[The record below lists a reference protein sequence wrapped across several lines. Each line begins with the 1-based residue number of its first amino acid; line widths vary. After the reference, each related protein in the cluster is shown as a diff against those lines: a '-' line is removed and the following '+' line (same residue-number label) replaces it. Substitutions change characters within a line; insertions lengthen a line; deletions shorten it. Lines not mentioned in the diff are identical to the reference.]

1 MIVYIITLIF
11 IVFFYSNYYKNVE
24 KVTIE
29 ARLPIYEAAA
39 VYEFE
44 VKIDGQKKIKGVV
57 KKQRSRKGIY
67 RSNSGKLL
75 FIFEI
80 VLRLKINLIGFW
92 RLSKLHI
99 FNLTMCNT
107 AIPVYYIAM

>member
-44 VKIDGQKKIKGVV
+44 VKIDGQ
-57 KKQRSRKGIY
+57 RK
-67 RSNSGKLL
+67 
-75 FIFEI
+75 
-80 VLRLKINLIGFW
+80 
-92 RLSKLHI
+92 
-99 FNLTMCNT
+99 
-107 AIPVYYIAM
+107 